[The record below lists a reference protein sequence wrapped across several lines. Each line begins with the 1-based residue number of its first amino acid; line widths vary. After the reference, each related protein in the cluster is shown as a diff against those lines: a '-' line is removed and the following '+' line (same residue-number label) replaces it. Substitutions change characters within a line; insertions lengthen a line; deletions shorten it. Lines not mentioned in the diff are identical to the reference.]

1 MKFEDRDDLVFMF
14 EQGEK
19 LTEEYL
25 ATSDKFIANS
35 WQLAIIVAP
44 VIVAVISGASL
55 LAITIVAF
63 KIFVYLLSTL
73 YLVEVARCFLNICKT
88 QKTTPQGF
96 LPNQLFEK
104 YIVMQD
110 KTCELFSKCY
120 KLQEK
125 TIASSK
131 ERHKQISGLYNK
143 LITTVIVG
151 GLLLFVVFALLL
163 CIGFAL

>member
-1 MKFEDRDDLVFMF
+1 MKFESRDDLVFIF

-19 LTEEYL
+19 LIEEYL
-25 ATSDKFIANS
+25 VTSDKFIANS
-35 WQLAIIVAP
+35 WQLALIVAP
-44 VIVAVISGASL
+44 LIVALVSGASL
-55 LAITIVAF
+55 LAITVVAF

-73 YLVEVARCFLNICKT
+73 YLVEVARCFLNIWKT
-88 QKTTPQGF
+88 QKTTPRGF

-104 YIVMQD
+104 YITMQD

-131 ERHKQISGLYNK
+131 ERHKQISGFYNR
-143 LITTVIVG
+143 LIATVIVG
-151 GLLLFVVFALLL
+151 GLFLFVVFVLLF